1 MQPASRLRQDP
12 LEGLSGTDHD
22 AVPPGDRGAGASG
35 GLQTGILLML
45 ASGVVFALLDTGAKY
60 LTAEHHVLQVVWG
73 RYFFSMVLLPLIIG
87 RVNLIRIART
97 GHPTLQIVRS
107 LLLLAATAF
116 FFAALRFMPL
126 ADATAIS
133 FVSPLLLTLLSIPLL
148 GESVGRRR
156 WTAVVVGLIGALI
169 IIRPGFGLAGW
180 ATLLPLLTALAYT
193 LYQIATRIL
202 CAIDPPATIFFYTG
216 AVGTLV
222 MTLVVPF
229 FWTAPTLE
237 GWLLMIATGLL
248 GGGGHYLVIQA
259 FRRAPA
265 SALAPFSFA
274 VIIWTTLTGYLVFGD
289 VPDTA
294 TIIGAL
300 VIIASGVFVF
310 WRERVVRSAGK
321 PGQPPE
327 NKRTA

>member
-1 MQPASRLRQDP
+1 MLNAP
-12 LEGLSGTDHD
+12 DHPED
-22 AVPPGDRGAGASG
+22 EPDTTAEDTAGS
-35 GLQTGILLML
+35 LQIGILLML

-156 WTAVVVGLIGALI
+156 WNDSEARGA
-169 IIRPGFGLAGW
+169 
-180 ATLLPLLTALAYT
+180 
-193 LYQIATRIL
+193 
-202 CAIDPPATIFFYTG
+202 
-216 AVGTLV
+216 
-222 MTLVVPF
+222 
-229 FWTAPTLE
+229 
-237 GWLLMIATGLL
+237 
-248 GGGGHYLVIQA
+248 
-259 FRRAPA
+259 
-265 SALAPFSFA
+265 
-274 VIIWTTLTGYLVFGD
+274 
-289 VPDTA
+289 
-294 TIIGAL
+294 
-300 VIIASGVFVF
+300 
-310 WRERVVRSAGK
+310 
-321 PGQPPE
+321 
-327 NKRTA
+327 